1 MDRVG
6 AKAPAR
12 FLCIA
17 EENSLS
23 EIVKVSHAKADTL
36 QDFGFVVT
44 TLNITIRPGNIHGVQ
59 YFLEPVAVGC
69 DAILELRHFHHFYR
83 KQPVRKSWSAFS
95 G

>member
-12 FLCIA
+12 FLSIT

-23 EIVKVSHAKADTL
+23 EIVEVSHTKTNTL
-36 QDFGFVVT
+36 QDLSFVIAAF
-44 TLNITIRPGNIHGVQ
+44 NITVRPGNIHRVQ

-69 DAILELRHFHHFYR
+69 DAILELWYLHHFYR